1 MKLVPCPLNG
11 LRPMEEFVYGGE
23 LRRAPAPLPD
33 DDAAWAR
40 HVYDR
45 QGVPATRREWWYHQ
59 PSGFW
64 FIAMRDTLSGE
75 FLETYSAT
83 QLRETSP

>member
-11 LRPMEEFVYGGE
+11 PRPLEEFLYGGE
-23 LRRAPAPLPD
+23 WRATPSPLPM

-45 QGVPATRREWWYHQ
+45 LGIPAARREWWYHL
-59 PSGFW
+59 PSGYW
-64 FIAMRDTLSGE
+64 FIAERDTLSGE
-75 FLETYSAT
+75 FLRTYDAAALSKAA
-83 QLRETSP
+83 S